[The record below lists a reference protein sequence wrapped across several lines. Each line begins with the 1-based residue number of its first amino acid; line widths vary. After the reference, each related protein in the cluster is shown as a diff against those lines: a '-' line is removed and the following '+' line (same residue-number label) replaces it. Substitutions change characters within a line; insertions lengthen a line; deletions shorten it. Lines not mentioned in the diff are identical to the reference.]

1 MSRIWLFGANVNTD
15 QIVPGRYAPYML
27 KEESALRKYPFIE
40 ARPEFASTVQPGDL
54 IVAGPNFGCGSSR
67 EYAPLALKM
76 VGVGAIIAP
85 LFARIF
91 YRNALNLGIPCFEAD
106 LTNTLQDGQTVEF
119 EVNSGRLIA
128 DGALIPLPEPPAFLR
143 EVWAEGGIVP
153 YYKRY
158 GRFPGQLAGHEKGA
172 HLSERTP

>member
-1 MSRIWLFGANVNTD
+1 MARVWRFGANVNTD

-27 KEESALRKYPFIE
+27 KEESELRKYPFVE
-40 ARPEFASTVQPGDL
+40 ARPEFAATVRPGD
-54 IVAGPNFGCGSSR
+54 IIIAEANFGCGSSR

-76 VGVGAIIAP
+76 VGIGAIIAP

-106 LTNTLQDGQTVEF
+106 LTSTLQDGDEVDLDLQT
-119 EVNSGRLIA
+119 GQLTAAGQTIQ
-128 DGALIPLPEPPAFLR
+128 LPPPPLFLQ
-143 EVWAEGGIVP
+143 EVWAAGGIVP

-158 GRFPGQLAGHEKGA
+158 GRFPG
-172 HLSERTP
+172 

>member
-1 MSRIWLFGANVNTD
+1 MPRVWMFGANVNTD

-27 KEESALRKYPFIE
+27 KEESALRKYPFVE
-40 ARPEFASTVQPGDL
+40 ARPEFAGTVEAGDL

-67 EYAPLALKM
+67 EYAPLALKL

-106 LTNTLQDGQTVEF
+106 LTARLRDGQQIEF
-119 EVNSGRLIA
+119 DRARGQIVA
-128 DGALIPLPEPPAFLR
+128 DGELIQLAPPPAFLQ
-143 EVWAEGGIVP
+143 EVWDAGGIVP
-153 YYKRY
+153 YFKQH
-158 GRFPGQLAGHEKGA
+158 GRFPTGGT
-172 HLSERTP
+172 R

>member
-1 MSRIWLFGANVNTD
+1 MARVWVFGANVNTD

-40 ARPEFASTVQPGDL
+40 ARPEFAGTVEPGDL
-54 IVAGPNFGCGSSR
+54 IIAGPNFGCGSSR

-76 VGVGAIIAP
+76 VGIGAIIAP

-106 LTNTLQDGQTVEF
+106 LTGLLSDGQQV
-119 EVNSGRLIA
+119 EVNLTEGRILTETQTIQ
-128 DGALIPLPEPPAFLR
+128 IPPPPAFLQ
-143 EVWAEGGIVP
+143 EVWAAGGIVP
-153 YYKRY
+153 FYKQF
-158 GRFPGQLAGHEKGA
+158 GRFPGQQPRVETV
-172 HLSERTP
+172 E